1 MDLIIFPIKITKI
14 YFSLMLNYK
23 LFFRCHGK
31 IMSEHDTKLNALSA
45 DINFIFAERLVA
57 TTARRNAESCYFHT
71 IFILHSNFI
80 RK

>member
-1 MDLIIFPIKITKI
+1 
-14 YFSLMLNYK
+14 
-23 LFFRCHGK
+23 
-31 IMSEHDTKLNALSA
+31 MSEHDTKLNALSA

>member
-1 MDLIIFPIKITKI
+1 MI
-14 YFSLMLNYK
+14 
-23 LFFRCHGK
+23 
-31 IMSEHDTKLNALSA
+31 EHATELNALSA
-45 DINFIFAERLVA
+45 HTNFMFAERLVA